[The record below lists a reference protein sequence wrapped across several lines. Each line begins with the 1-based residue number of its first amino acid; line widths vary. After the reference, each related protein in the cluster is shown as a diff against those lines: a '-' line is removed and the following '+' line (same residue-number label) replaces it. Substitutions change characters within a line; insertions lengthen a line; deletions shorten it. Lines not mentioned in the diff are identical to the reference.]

1 MPEETTPMCNQP
13 PATSINDIQFGR
25 VFRFGTLLKAIGT
38 AISPS
43 RIGIAMFTLALLVG
57 GGRTWDALV
66 FVDNPDAATSIAAPF
81 ESSIEWI
88 GTSGDELVAA
98 TTTANPRHF
107 LDASQQLL
115 WGTTARLW
123 NDGHFWFLVLFGT
136 WTAAVMAFGG
146 GLLCRLEAVHIATG
160 DPPPLNPALAMS
172 IERWVAFFGALMVP
186 FVLIALISLGLLV
199 FGFVLF
205 NVAILDILGGI
216 GYGLALLLGL
226 GVTLLLLG
234 FVVACPLLLPAVA
247 TENCDGPDAM
257 HRAVAYVLSKPLT
270 WMLYLFTMLLGLS
283 LGLILVGGV
292 AALTLT
298 ITETLV
304 GGWVTG
310 NTFEVAAA
318 AMSQSDTAEGSWST
332 QWSAGLIAFW
342 SSLMQWVVAGWAIA
356 YIMGASTRAYLLLR
370 YTIDGQ
376 DEAAIW
382 WPGLIRGTL
391 APSPHSAD

>member
-1 MPEETTPMCNQP
+1 M
-13 PATSINDIQFGR
+13 
-25 VFRFGTLLKAIGT
+25 
-38 AISPS
+38 
-43 RIGIAMFTLALLVG
+43 
-57 GGRTWDALV
+57 
-66 FVDNPDAATSIAAPF
+66 
-81 ESSIEWI
+81 
-88 GTSGDELVAA
+88 
-98 TTTANPRHF
+98 
-107 LDASQQLL
+107 
-115 WGTTARLW
+115 
-123 NDGHFWFLVLFGT
+123 
-136 WTAAVMAFGG
+136 
-146 GLLCRLEAVHIATG
+146 
-160 DPPPLNPALAMS
+160 
-172 IERWVAFFGALMVP
+172 
-186 FVLIALISLGLLV
+186 
-199 FGFVLF
+199 
-205 NVAILDILGGI
+205 
-216 GYGLALLLGL
+216 
-226 GVTLLLLG
+226 
-234 FVVACPLLLPAVA
+234 
-247 TENCDGPDAM
+247 
-257 HRAVAYVLSKPLT
+257 
-270 WMLYLFTMLLGLS
+270 
-283 LGLILVGGV
+283 GGV